1 MKKLIL
7 KGALL
12 ATLIGTLA
20 LQSCNNENKAEPT
33 DSTTLDSLAMDTNQI
48 TPIDTLPID
57 TGMKGTKVPTPK

>member
-1 MKKLIL
+1 MKKIIL
-7 KGALL
+7 NGALL

-20 LQSCNNENKAEPT
+20 LQSCNSERKAEST
-33 DSTTLDSLAMDTNQI
+33 DSTSIDSLAMDSNQM